1 MTIIYGHTNLLGRF
15 RKNVTESF
23 LSDNCP
29 PMGIYETLYD
39 FRDSFGSF
47 MGTEGTHPWSQGF
60 PLTTPLE
67 NFNGPSLPDSIDVT
81 SEDRFYPKAWGHPKL
96 REAISKYY
104 NDQYGSEIT
113 PENVMVFAGGRPG
126 IYTVLSFLKENVQVR
141 IGNIEWPAYL
151 DIMEQTNTNFQIVPF
166 TKENNFHPDNH
177 TYFDRSGLN
186 HKTRLMPIISN
197 PQNPS
202 GQTRWGE
209 ELKELV
215 QLAEQSKNGIL
226 LDEAYEMFHSPSV
239 SGIQFVQDLDNSN
252 VFIAGAC
259 TKGLQSPG
267 IRVGWIIASKKN
279 IETLANYSSFGM
291 GGVSH
296 PSQLY
301 AVKLLETGRVKQ
313 ARKAVEEHYN
323 WQRKRYGEAFRNM
336 GLGVYTGDGGFY
348 HWLELPEGM
357 TSAELNKRLFKRGA
371 AILCASDCDMARP
384 HSKDP
389 DYVTPYT
396 RFFRF
401 SFGPLLPETFESDI
415 QLFKEVL
422 DEYMRDALHQN
433 N

>member
-1 MTIIYGHTNLLGRF
+1 MDGNPVYGDSLESQKF
-15 RKNVTESF
+15 DSF

-29 PMGIYETLYD
+29 PMGIYETLYA

-47 MGTEGTHPWSQGF
+47 MGTKGTHPWSQGF

-67 NFNGPSLPDSIDVT
+67 KFGGPALPASVEVT
-81 SEDRFYPKAWGHPKL
+81 WEDRFYPKAWGHPAL
-96 REAISKYY
+96 REAIVEYY
-104 NDQYGSEIT
+104 NSQYNSNIR
-113 PENVMVFAGGRPG
+113 PDNVMIFAGGRPG
-126 IYTVLSFLKENVQVR
+126 IYTVMAFLKKHIQVR

-151 DIMEQTNTNFQIVPF
+151 DIMEQTNTDFQIVPF
-166 TKENNFHPDNH
+166 TKENNFHPSNAE
-177 TYFDRSGLN
+177 YFDRTGLN
-186 HKTRLMPIISN
+186 AKTHLMPVISN

-202 GQTRWGE
+202 GQTRYGE
-209 ELKELV
+209 ELKELIEM
-215 QLAEQSKNGIL
+215 AEQPMNGIL

-239 SGIQFVQDLDNSN
+239 SGIQYVKDLDNSN

-296 PSQLY
+296 PSQHY
-301 AVKLLETGRVKQ
+301 AVKLLEPERVKK

-323 WQRKRYGEAFRNM
+323 WQRERYGKAFKEM
-336 GLGVYTGDGGFY
+336 GLEVYTGNGGFY

-357 TSAELNKRLFKRGA
+357 TSQDLNNRLFKRGA

-384 HSKDP
+384 HSKNP
-389 DYVTPYT
+389 NYKTPYE

-401 SFGPLLPETFESDI
+401 SFGPLLPESFESDI
-415 QLFKEVL
+415 EIFREVF
-422 DEYMRDALHQN
+422 DEMRKDQ
-433 N
+433 